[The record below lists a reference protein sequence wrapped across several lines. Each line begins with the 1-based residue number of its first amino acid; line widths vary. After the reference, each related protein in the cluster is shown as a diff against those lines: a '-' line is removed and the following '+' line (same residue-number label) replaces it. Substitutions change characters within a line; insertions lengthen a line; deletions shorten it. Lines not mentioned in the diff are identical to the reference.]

1 MGMAMIVYKIYP
13 EEGKDI
19 KELMEELQKNE
30 RIKSIKK
37 EPIAFGL
44 EVIKIGV
51 VMDDKKDQPE
61 QVEQEIRAT
70 PGIKEMETEGVTL
83 IS

>member
-13 EEGKDI
+13 EEGASIEDI
-19 KELMEELQKNE
+19 MKELEKNE
-30 RIKSIKK
+30 RIKSIRR
-37 EPIAFGL
+37 EPVAFGL

-51 VMDDKKDQPE
+51 VMDDKKDHPE
-61 QVEQEIRAT
+61 EIEQEIRKT
-70 PGIKEMETEGVTL
+70 KGIKEMESEGVTL